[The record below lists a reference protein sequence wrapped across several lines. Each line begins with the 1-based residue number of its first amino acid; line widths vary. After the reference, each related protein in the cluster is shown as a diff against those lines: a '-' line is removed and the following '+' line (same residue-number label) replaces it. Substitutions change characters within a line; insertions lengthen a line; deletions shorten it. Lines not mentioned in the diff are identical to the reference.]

1 MQDGLNANWKKKMY
15 RVEMV
20 ESYTVMGF
28 QYESESLET
37 GWHITA
43 WPLQGPIRDYWV
55 SAKDFYMMR
64 IHYGFTNR
72 HLIEIFGV
80 IADLNTIERN
90 AVLEAIDK
98 WETDEKEE
106 SGKLKS

>member
-1 MQDGLNANWKKKMY
+1 MQDGLNANWKKKMH

-43 WPLQGPIRDYWV
+43 WTSQGPIRDYWV
-55 SAKDFYMMR
+55 SSEDFHMMR
-64 IHYGFTNR
+64 IHYNLTNR

-80 IADLNTIERN
+80 IADLNPEERN
-90 AVLEAIDK
+90 AVLQAISK
-98 WETDEKEE
+98 WETGEKEE
-106 SGKLKS
+106 SAKI